1 MLYNNAY
8 LRTMQQLI
16 VIEGP
21 TASGKTA
28 LAVALAKQLNT
39 VVLSAD
45 SRQFYKEVAIGTAKP
60 SKEEMDGIPHYF
72 IDSHSLEQPL
82 TAGQFETEA
91 LKLITTELKEYKQLI
106 LVGGSG
112 MFIDALC
119 IGLDPIPTDETV
131 QNTLRKELT
140 TLGLD
145 SLLAELKNLD
155 PAYFEEVDQA
165 NSTRVLRALEAIR
178 ITGKQFSE
186 LRKQKPEPRPFS
198 VTRFVI
204 DHQREV
210 LYDRINR
217 RVDLM
222 IEAGLIEEVKSVQH
236 LKHLPSLQTVGY
248 KEVFDYFDGTY
259 SLETCIEKI
268 KQHTRNYA
276 KRQLTWFR
284 RHPEAHWIPFTSTE
298 NMAKSILQIID

>member
-1 MLYNNAY
+1 
-8 LRTMQQLI
+8 MQQLI

-45 SRQFYKEVAIGTAKP
+45 SRQFYKEIAIGTAKP
-60 SKEEMDGIPHYF
+60 NKEEMDGVPHYF
-72 IDSHSLEQPL
+72 IDSHSLNQPL
-82 TAGQFETEA
+82 TAGQYETEA
-91 LKLITTELKEYKQLI
+91 LNLITTELKEYKQLI

-119 IGLDPIPTDETV
+119 IGLDPIPADEIV
-131 QNTLRKELT
+131 QNSLREELA

-145 SLLAELKNLD
+145 SLLEELKKSD
-155 PAYFEEVDQA
+155 PAYFAEVDQA
-165 NSTRVLRALEAIR
+165 NSARVLRALEAIR
-178 ITGKQFSE
+178 ITGKPFSE
-186 LRKQKPEPRPFS
+186 LRLKQPTPRPFS
-198 VTRFVI
+198 VIRFVI
-204 DHQREV
+204 DHQREI

-222 IEAGLIEEVKSVQH
+222 MEAGLIEEVKSVQH
-236 LKHLPSLQTVGY
+236 LKHLASLQTVGY

-298 NMAKSILQIID
+298 DMAKSILQIID